1 MNNDSLKIA
10 LVDENDKIIGFATKD
25 EVHKNGLLHRAF
37 SIFVFNSRNQ
47 LLLQKRAIS
56 KYHSGGL
63 LTNTC
68 CSHLVENVDFK
79 DYMHRRL
86 KEEMGFDC
94 ELLFRFSFTY
104 KIEFDNGLTEYETD
118 HVYTGVFDGT
128 PNPNP
133 EEADGYLWMDFG
145 SVVADV
151 EKCPEKYTYWFSEAI
166 KKFVNL

>member
-1 MNNDSLKIA
+1 MNNDSLNIA
-10 LVDENDKIIGFATKD
+10 LVDENDEIIGFAAKD
-25 EVHKNGLLHRAF
+25 EVHRKGLLHRAF
-37 SIFVFNSRNQ
+37 SIFVFNSRKQ
-47 LLLQKRAIS
+47 LLLQKRAVS

-68 CSHLVENVDFK
+68 CSHLVENEDFQ

-104 KIEFDNGLTEYETD
+104 KIEFENGLTEHETD

-128 PNPNP
+128 PIPNP
-133 EEADGYLWMDFG
+133 DEADGFLWVDFYET
-145 SVVADV
+145 VKDV
-151 EKCPEKYTYWFSEAI
+151 EINPEKYTYWFREAI